1 MGPGISVVLF
11 DLDDTL
17 MAHSAA
23 VDHAIDRAQRGAGAL
38 AASGAAGADAG
49 GFVAFAADDPGS
61 VRARWRELE
70 ERHYARYLSGEL
82 DFLGQRIW
90 RAREVLAPYGVTLDD
105 EAALRWFAEYVRGYE
120 EGWALYD
127 DALPA
132 LDTIERAVPGV
143 RFGIITNGDLTIQA
157 GKLHRIALWDRLELT
172 PVRADGSVDEPARS
186 GRLITSAELGVAK
199 PDPAIFAAAAS
210 AFGVSA
216 ASCLYVGD
224 RLTTDA
230 VGGAAAG
237 MRGVWLARPD
247 RNLTAAAA
255 DARDAR
261 VARALDAD
269 AVNAAANRPDAVNG
283 EAIRVGAVGVNAVS
297 AEADAHAA
305 TATLPGAAAPS
316 GDTVPAGVTRIAS
329 LAELPA
335 LLA

>member
-1 MGPGISVVLF
+1 MLF

-23 VDHAIDRAQRGAGAL
+23 VDHAIDQAQRGAGAL

-49 GFVAFAADDPGS
+49 GFVAFAADDPS
-61 VRARWRELE
+61 AVRARWRELE
-70 ERHYARYLSGEL
+70 DHHYARYLSGEL

-90 RAREVLAPYGVTLDD
+90 RARELLSPYGVTLDD

-120 EGWALYD
+120 DGWALYD

-132 LDTIERAVPGV
+132 LDAIERAVPGV
-143 RFGIITNGDLTIQA
+143 RFGIITNGDLTIQT
-157 GKLHRIALWDRLELT
+157 GKLHRIALWDRLDLT
-172 PVRADGSVDEPARS
+172 PLRADGSIDEPERS
-186 GRLITSAELGVAK
+186 GRLVTSGELGVAK
-199 PDPAIFAAAAS
+199 PDPAIFVAAAA

-224 RLTTDA
+224 RLATDA
-230 VGGAAAG
+230 IGAQNAG

-247 RNLTAAAA
+247 RNLTSAAA
-255 DARDAR
+255 DSLVAGALSVGADPHA
-261 VARALDAD
+261 ARATPPGTAVPNDA
-269 AVNAAANRPDAVNG
+269 
-283 EAIRVGAVGVNAVS
+283 
-297 AEADAHAA
+297 
-305 TATLPGAAAPS
+305 
-316 GDTVPAGVTRIAS
+316 TVPAGVTRIAS

>member
-1 MGPGISVVLF
+1 MSAGAEGGSAAQAGAARPGNAEAGARISVVLF

-38 AASGAAGADAG
+38 AASGAAGSDAG

-70 ERHYARYLSGEL
+70 EHHYARYLSGEL
-82 DFLGQRIW
+82 DFLGQRLW
-90 RAREVLAPYGVTLDD
+90 RARELLTPYGVTLDD

-120 EGWALYD
+120 DGWALFD

-132 LDTIERAVPGV
+132 LDAIERAVPGV
-143 RFGIITNGDLTIQA
+143 RFGIITNGDLTIQT
-157 GKLHRIALWDRLELT
+157 GKLHHIALWDRLDLT
-172 PVRADGSVDEPARS
+172 PLRADGSVDEPERS
-186 GRLITSAELGVAK
+186 GRLITSGELGVAK
-199 PDPAIFAAAAS
+199 PDPAIFEAAAR

-224 RLTTDA
+224 RLATDA
-230 VGGAAAG
+230 VGGASAG

-247 RNLTAAAA
+247 RNLTSAAA
-255 DARDAR
+255 DSLVAGALSVGADPHA
-261 VARALDAD
+261 ARATPPGTAVPNDA
-269 AVNAAANRPDAVNG
+269 
-283 EAIRVGAVGVNAVS
+283 
-297 AEADAHAA
+297 
-305 TATLPGAAAPS
+305 
-316 GDTVPAGVTRIAS
+316 TVPAGVTRIAS

>member
-1 MGPGISVVLF
+1 MSVGSEVGSAVGAGVAEGPADTRISVVLF

-49 GFVAFAADDPGS
+49 GFVAFAADEPDA

-90 RAREVLAPYGVTLDD
+90 RARDLLAPYGVTLDD

-120 EGWALYD
+120 DGWALYD

-132 LDTIERAVPGV
+132 LDAIERAVPGV
-143 RFGIITNGDLTIQA
+143 RFGIITNGDLTIQT
-157 GKLHRIALWDRLELT
+157 GKLHRIALWDRLDLT
-172 PVRADGSVDEPARS
+172 PLLADGSVEQPERR
-186 GRLITSAELGVAK
+186 GRLITSGELGVAK
-199 PDPAIFAAAAS
+199 PDPAIFAAAAG

-224 RLTTDA
+224 RLATDA
-230 VGGAAAG
+230 VGGANAG

-247 RNLTAAAA
+247 RNETAAAA
-255 DARDAR
+255 DAL
-261 VARALDAD
+261 VAD
-269 AVNAAANRPDAVNG
+269 AFSV
-283 EAIRVGAVGVNAVS
+283 
-297 AEADAHAA
+297 EADPHAA
-305 TATLPGAAAPS
+305 LATPPGAAVPNGA
-316 GDTVPAGVTRIAS
+316 TVPAGVTRIAS

-335 LLA
+335 LIL

>member
-1 MGPGISVVLF
+1 MNVRISVVLF

-38 AASGAAGADAG
+38 AASGAGSDAG

-90 RAREVLAPYGVTLDD
+90 RARDLLAPYGVTLDD

-120 EGWALYD
+120 DGWALYD

-132 LDTIERAVPGV
+132 LDAIERAVPGV
-143 RFGIITNGDLTIQA
+143 RFGIITNGDLTIQT
-157 GKLHRIALWDRLELT
+157 GKLHRIALWDRLDLT
-172 PVRADGSVDEPARS
+172 PVRADGSADEPARS
-186 GRLITSAELGVAK
+186 GRLVTSGELGVAK
-199 PDPAIFAAAAS
+199 PDPAIFAAAAG

-224 RLTTDA
+224 RLATDA
-230 VGGAAAG
+230 VGGANAG

-247 RNLTAAAA
+247 RNETAAAA

-261 VARALDAD
+261 VARTL
-269 AVNAAANRPDAVNG
+269 VGEPGELRAAAD
-283 EAIRVGAVGVNAVS
+283 E
-297 AEADAHAA
+297 
-305 TATLPGAAAPS
+305 LPP
-316 GDTVPAGVTRIAS
+316 GVTRIAS

-335 LLA
+335 LLP